1 MTRLIDRYWSPLV
14 AQRLRESR
22 PLIQIVLGPR
32 QIGKTTSLSQL
43 AALWG
48 DARVVSKSA
57 DDVQLDGRLWIERAW
72 DEARRIFQTEPD
84 GAVLLLLDEIQK
96 IDQWSE
102 TIKKMWDEDTRNG
115 LKIRVVLSGSSALSI
130 QKGLSESLAGRFEI
144 IAATHLSFA
153 EFRNLSQA
161 DVDHFVFFGGYPG
174 AIQFMNDEQR
184 WRQYVSQSIVES
196 VLSRDILMM
205 TRVDKP
211 ALLRRLFVLAAEYSG
226 QILSYQ
232 KMIGQLQDA
241 GNTTTLAHY
250 LELLDQVFLIVGLKK
265 YEGRKARLRSSSP
278 KLQTHNNALMSA
290 LSRRSFA
297 EVRSEPDTW
306 GRYVESAVGSHL
318 INQSRI
324 EGFDLGYWRDGNS
337 EVDFVISF
345 GNKVLGIEVKS
356 GRSGK
361 LDGLKAFSKKFPKAK
376 TMVVDRE
383 SLEKFLLT
391 SPVMVFLG
399 QANE

>member
-1 MTRLIDRYWSPLV
+1 MTRLIDRHWSPLL
-14 AQRLRESR
+14 AKRLRESR

-43 AALWG
+43 AAMWG
-48 DARVVSKSA
+48 EARVISKSA

-96 IDQWSE
+96 VDQWSE

-153 EFRNLSQA
+153 EFRDLSQT

-174 AIQFMNDEQR
+174 AIQFMDDEQR
-184 WRQYVSQSIVES
+184 WGQYVSQSIVES

-250 LELLDQVFLIVGLKK
+250 LELLDQAFLIAGLKK

-306 GRYVESAVGSHL
+306 GRYVESAVGAHL

-324 EGFDLGYWRDGNS
+324 EGFELGYWRDGNS

-345 GNKVLGIEVKS
+345 GKKVLGIEVKS
-356 GRSGK
+356 GRRGK

-399 QANE
+399 VAE